1 MKIALVHDHLV
12 QDGGAEKVLLALQD
26 VFPSAPTYT
35 LLYDP
40 KRVSAEFASKDIR
53 TSFLQ
58 RLPFGLKKYQWLL
71 PFMPAATESY
81 DLSDFDVVVSSSSAF
96 AKGVITRPGA
106 IHICYCH
113 TPTRYLWS
121 DTHSYVQELR
131 APKLLKLGLPML
143 LNKLR
148 IWDRLSADRVDRFV
162 ANSRTVADRIRKYY
176 DRGSDIIHPPVETEK
191 FSISDAPGTYFL
203 AGGRLVSY
211 KRFDLVI
218 QAFNRLSLPLKIFG
232 DGPLYAQYRKQAR
245 SNIEFT
251 GKVTDEEKASLYRD
265 AIAFIHPQEEDFGI
279 TALESMASG
288 RPVIAYRKGGALE
301 TVVEGLSGAFF
312 DDQEWEELATAVIR
326 FDAAA
331 YDSRAIRAHADAF
344 DAAVFKRRIAS
355 LVSEAWKG
363 RAISHSD
370 ERRNLSDRDPGLR
383 RDAKTVAE
391 LQTL

>member
-26 VFPSAPTYT
+26 VFPNAPTYT

-40 KRVSAEFASKDIR
+40 KRVSAEFAKKDIR

-58 RLPFGLKKYQWLL
+58 RMPFGLKKYQWLL
-71 PFMPAATESY
+71 PLMPAATESY

-96 AKGVITRPGA
+96 AKGIITRPGA

-121 DTHSYVQELR
+121 DTHSYVQDLR
-131 APKLLKLGLPML
+131 APRLLKLGLPIL

-148 IWDRLSADRVDRFV
+148 IWDRLSAERVDHFI
-162 ANSRTVADRIRKYY
+162 ANSRTVAERISKYY
-176 DRGSDIIHPPVETEK
+176 GRDSEVISPPVETSK
-191 FSISDAPGTYFL
+191 FSFSDAPGTYFL

-218 QAFNRLSLPLKIFG
+218 QAFNRLGLPLKIFG
-232 DGPLYAQYRKQAR
+232 DGPLASQYRQEAR
-245 SNIEFT
+245 PNIQFT
-251 GKVTDEEKASLYRD
+251 GKVSDEEKAALYRG

-301 TVVEGLSGAFF
+301 TVVEGVTGVFF
-312 DDQEWEELATAVIR
+312 EDQEWEELATTVIR

-331 YDSRAIRAHADAF
+331 FDPRKIRAHAEAF
-344 DAAVFKRRIAS
+344 DVGVFKRRIAN
-355 LVSEAWKG
+355 LVSKAWKAKRALTQLADDPSVG
-363 RAISHSD
+363 RSAEEVSVTD
-370 ERRNLSDRDPGLR
+370 M
-383 RDAKTVAE
+383 AKEPTGI
-391 LQTL
+391 